1 MQKKDFWKGFG
12 AAFVLLAVIY
22 FGGQFLAQ
30 MNIALPFGMSNTAK
44 IRQIEEMLDT
54 YYVEDY
60 DKELAEEL
68 MYTGLV
74 AGVGDPY
81 TYYLSADSLAE
92 QVEKNSGHFVGIGVE
107 IYAGDDGYIVVSSV
121 TPGGPAEAAGILA
134 EDKITEV
141 DGESITGKT
150 AADVSALVKGEEGT
164 DVTLTIFRES
174 TGEVLEKT
182 VTRQDIQV
190 QTVSWRMMD
199 DNIGYISIMNF
210 RENTYNQFKEAL
222 DTLEAEGM
230 EKLVLDLR
238 NNTGGLVKSAH
249 EIGEE
254 LLPEGIMVY
263 TMDKEGNREDTLCD
277 DVYNDVPMVVLVNG
291 NSASAAEILA
301 GAIQDTDRGELIG
314 TTTFG
319 KGLVQRLFTLPD
331 GSGLNVT
338 IQKYYTPNGTSIH
351 GVGITPDYEVEL
363 PEEYAQQTNIPA
375 EADTQL
381 QKAVE
386 VLSEKNI

>member
-199 DNIGYISIMNF
+199 DNIGYISITNF

-301 GAIQDTDRGELIG
+301 GAIQDTGRGELIG

-375 EADTQL
+375 EADTQM

>member
-121 TPGGPAEAAGILA
+121 TPGVLRKRLAFWQKIKSQKWMAKASPA
-134 EDKITEV
+134 
-141 DGESITGKT
+141 
-150 AADVSALVKGEEGT
+150 
-164 DVTLTIFRES
+164 R
-174 TGEVLEKT
+174 
-182 VTRQDIQV
+182 RQQ
-190 QTVSWRMMD
+190 M
-199 DNIGYISIMNF
+199 F
-210 RENTYNQFKEAL
+210 
-222 DTLEAEGM
+222 
-230 EKLVLDLR
+230 
-238 NNTGGLVKSAH
+238 
-249 EIGEE
+249 
-254 LLPEGIMVY
+254 LLW
-263 TMDKEGNREDTLCD
+263 
-277 DVYNDVPMVVLVNG
+277 
-291 NSASAAEILA
+291 
-301 GAIQDTDRGELIG
+301 
-314 TTTFG
+314 
-319 KGLVQRLFTLPD
+319 
-331 GSGLNVT
+331 
-338 IQKYYTPNGTSIH
+338 
-351 GVGITPDYEVEL
+351 
-363 PEEYAQQTNIPA
+363 
-375 EADTQL
+375 
-381 QKAVE
+381 
-386 VLSEKNI
+386 